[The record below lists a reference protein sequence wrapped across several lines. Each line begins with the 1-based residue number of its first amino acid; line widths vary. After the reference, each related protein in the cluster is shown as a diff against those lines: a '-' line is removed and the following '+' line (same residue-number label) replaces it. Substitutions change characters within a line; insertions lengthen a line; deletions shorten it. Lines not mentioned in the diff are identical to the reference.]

1 MEPLVTI
8 IIPIYNAEAYLA
20 RCVDSVLNQEY
31 KNFELFLVNDGS
43 TDESG
48 KICREYAE
56 RDGRIRFIQ
65 KENTGVSDSRNVAL
79 SMAQGTYI
87 QFLDSDDW
95 IAPEATRLLV
105 QSMEKNQCDMVIS
118 DFYRVSGEHMAQK
131 GDINENRVLN
141 RQEFSEHMIEDPAD
155 FYYGVLWNKIYRRK
169 IIEDYGIRMDITL
182 NWCEDF
188 LFNLEYIRHAHSF
201 YALQIPIYYYVKRKG
216 SLASQGINII
226 STIRMKVNVFEYYN
240 EFYKD
245 VYDKESYDTIRFQVY
260 KFFLMAAKD
269 GTVLPVLPGVKKLGE
284 EKKRFHKGALE
295 KDGILMD
302 QYRERKLLEYQM
314 HYAARKNGLTEEETR
329 LLHCVMH
336 SGTYSGLQEMADFTG
351 LSPRKISG
359 LLQKLEKKKLIRK
372 EIKRKHW
379 NVELLPSA
387 KSVLAD
393 LNLAEEDY
401 EAIRLTGFSHEEM
414 TAYRAAAQKIR
425 ENIAAY
431 FSRTLRQ

>member
-141 RQEFSEHMIEDPAD
+141 RQEFSDHMIEDPAD

-182 NWCEDF
+182 NGVKTF
-188 LFNLEYIRHAHSF
+188 FSIGVYPSRPFF

-260 KFFLMAAKD
+260 NFSSWLPKTARFFPSCPELRNWR
-269 GTVLPVLPGVKKLGE
+269 GE
-284 EKKRFHKGALE
+284 EK
-295 KDGILMD
+295 
-302 QYRERKLLEYQM
+302 
-314 HYAARKNGLTEEETR
+314 
-329 LLHCVMH
+329 
-336 SGTYSGLQEMADFTG
+336 
-351 LSPRKISG
+351 IS
-359 LLQKLEKKKLIRK
+359 
-372 EIKRKHW
+372 
-379 NVELLPSA
+379 
-387 KSVLAD
+387 
-393 LNLAEEDY
+393 
-401 EAIRLTGFSHEEM
+401 
-414 TAYRAAAQKIR
+414 
-425 ENIAAY
+425 
-431 FSRTLRQ
+431 